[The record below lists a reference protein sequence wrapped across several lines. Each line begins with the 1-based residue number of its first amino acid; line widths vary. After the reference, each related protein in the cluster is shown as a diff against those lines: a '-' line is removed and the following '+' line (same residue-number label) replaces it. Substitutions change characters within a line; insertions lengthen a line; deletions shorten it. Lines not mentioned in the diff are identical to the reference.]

1 MNWRRYFE
9 WNRDRAEEIPW
20 DRELNVELHLRKPLG
35 DSLRQFQ
42 LGESGDGL
50 HIRQSAL
57 ATGDA
62 MYAGDVDM
70 FIGEEQ
76 RHSRWMGQILD
87 RMNVPL
93 MRHHWSND
101 VFIHL
106 RRLLGLKHELL
117 ILLVAEMIAKRYFRA
132 LRDGTQDPTLRAVF
146 NRILSDEEGHLAFHI
161 DHLQR
166 MFAPMSVFSRGLI
179 RIVWRVIYRATCVVV
194 WLGHGR
200 VLRACGVSASQ
211 FWWDSGLIF
220 DEVAAAI
227 LSCAVWSK
235 PVEVPDGETVK
246 TAAA

>member
-20 DRELNVELHLRKPLG
+20 DREMQIEPHLRQPLIE
-35 DSLRQFQ
+35 SLRHFQ
-42 LGESGDGL
+42 LGESGEGH
-50 HIRQSAL
+50 HIKQSATN
-57 ATGDA
+57 TGDA
-62 MYAGDVDM
+62 MYAGNVEM
-70 FIGEEQ
+70 FIAEEQ
-76 RHSRWMGQILD
+76 RHSLWMGRILQSLH
-87 RMNVPL
+87 VPL
-93 MRHHWSND
+93 MQQHWSND
-101 VFIHL
+101 VFIQL

-146 NRILSDEEGHLAFHI
+146 SRILSDEEGHLAFHI
-161 DHLQR
+161 DYLQR
-166 MFAPMSVFSRGLI
+166 EFAQSSLLRRGLI
-179 RIVWRVIYRATCVVV
+179 RIVWRVIFRATCAVVI
-194 WLGHGR
+194 LGHGK

-235 PVEVPDGETVK
+235 SVEMPVTEPVRAV
-246 TAAA
+246 